1 MADGPTRYAQIIES
15 IFLKNFQKGA
25 EEVEFDREDFVRH
38 AEKLGIE
45 PPKNLGDVVYSFRYR
60 VSLPKSVR
68 EKAPEGLVWIIRAA
82 GRSKYKFVAV
92 KQALIVPTDPMVET
106 KLPDS
111 TPGVIAKWALSDEQA
126 LLAMLRYNRLIDIFS
141 GITCY
146 SLQNHLRTTAPG
158 LGQVETDEVYIGLGR
173 SGAQYV
179 FPVQAKGGS
188 DQISIV
194 QIEQDFALCGDKF
207 SELICRPV
215 AAQFIGENRI
225 ALFDFEETDDGVAIR
240 SEKHYRLVPEDEV
253 SAEDLTR
260 YRRDADSALDR

>member
-1 MADGPTRYAQIIES
+1 MAEGPTRYAQIIES
-15 IFLKNFQKGA
+15 IFSEGFEKGA
-25 EEVEFDREDFVRH
+25 KEVEFDRQDFVDH
-38 AEKLGIE
+38 AERLGIE
-45 PPKNLGDVVYSFRYR
+45 IPKNLGDVVYSFRYR
-60 VSLPKSVR
+60 VPLPESIR
-68 EKAPEGLVWIIRAA
+68 EKAPEGLVWIIRSA

-92 KQALIVPTDPMVET
+92 KQALIVPTERMVET

-141 GITCY
+141 GVTCY

-158 LGQVETDEVYIGLGR
+158 FGQVETDEVYIGLGR

-194 QIEQDFALCGDKF
+194 QIEQDFALCADKF
-207 SELICRPV
+207 SALICRPV
-215 AAQFIGENRI
+215 AAQFIGDNRI

-240 SEKHYRLVPEDEV
+240 SEKHYRLVPEDSV
-253 SAEDLTR
+253 SAEDLAR
-260 YRRDADSALDR
+260 YRVDASSK